1 MHEDD
6 DLVVDLCLEFLEA
19 FVHQTLYHR
28 EIYAPA
34 LFERRR
40 LYGIAIRRARQ
51 PELIH
56 YIQEIIA
63 NLKVKKEEIF
73 NFL

>member
-19 FVHQTLYHR
+19 FIHQALYQR
-28 EIYAPA
+28 EIYSPS

-40 LYGIAIRRARQ
+40 LYGIAVRRARH
-51 PELIH
+51 PELVQ
-56 YIQEIIA
+56 YIQEIVA
-63 NLKVKKEEIF
+63 NLKVRTE
-73 NFL
+73 NL